1 MMLEKDPKMVPSIN
15 QVLTMPFIKAQLP
28 DFFDRALLD
37 YEMQNTVI
45 HEVRLFIFTL

>member
-1 MMLEKDPKMVPSIN
+1 MMLEKDPKVGPSIN

-37 YEMQNTVI
+37 YEIQHTSI
-45 HEVRLFIFTL
+45 HGVRLFIFKL